1 MMGREEDRVDLGELI
16 VYHRGGFMPYREA
29 TLGLLT
35 HALQYGT
42 GCFEGIRAFWSD
54 EAEQLYVFEPVAHY
68 RRLRRSGNL
77 LLMDLPHTDDELTEI
92 TLELCRRNG
101 FRGDAYIRPLLYKSE
116 EFFGVR
122 LDDVGHDLAI
132 VAFPNSKYLDT
143 DDGLKLCVS
152 SWRRVDDNATPARAK
167 ITGSYVNVAFAKSE
181 ARLNGFD
188 DAIVLS
194 DDGHVSEASAAN
206 LFVLRDGVATT
217 PDLSQNLLE
226 APGAVL
232 QRVGQQ
238 AQRGLAV
245 RHEAATVIDDELS
258 EVHAVFL
265 PSHHRAAEG
274 RAGWP
279 FGARSGRAMVPLLQ
293 RPGIV
298 RVLSVLPRVEIPVR
312 QGPRKRDVGEGEVD
326 RLAVAGIVAADDAVQ
341 VGHHRIALNDAH
353 RDRERHRIDFFAP
366 GDEELVGRDQL
377 VQLERLLVAEDLAQ
391 PVALDV
397 ADRKDVQVQLIA
409 LDLERVDPVVRLDDR
424 AHAADHRQRGV
435 VRLGRRHLGDRM
447 RPRGRRFEDIGG
459 RRPGIAGFVE
469 RRPVEA
475 ERTARVVPKD
485 LAGQRSLVE
494 IPNPDVERVAVH
506 EVGVAVGRLLR
517 AGDRVA
523 LERRRRTMGAKLR
536 PDQPEHPLRGRGRLA
551 RGGRHRGRHGAH
563 RRGQGEDQP
572 DQPGQHEAPDEKR
585 RLEWFRAHDGSTFSS
600 APEFAPQ
607 TGPSPP
613 CRPYDRGSKY
623 QSGSVAGN
631 AIALKAKST
640 SLPSPLYPPPTEPWM
655 FPITGKPSAV
665 PIVIVRVTGYVVL
678 RSTNSLSATISL
690 RTS

>member
-326 RLAVAGIVAADDAVQ
+326 RLAVAGIVAADDA
-341 VGHHRIALNDAH
+341 
-353 RDRERHRIDFFAP
+353 
-366 GDEELVGRDQL
+366 
-377 VQLERLLVAEDLAQ
+377 
-391 PVALDV
+391 
-397 ADRKDVQVQLIA
+397 DRKDVQVQLIA

-447 RPRGRRFEDIGG
+447 RRRGRRFEDIGG

-585 RLEWFRAHDGSTFSS
+585 RLEWFGAHDGSTFSS

>member
-217 PDLSQNLLE
+217 PDLSQNLLEGVTRALVTRYLRDELGMRVDAHAQLVAQVAGDERARHAFEQVLREIGRRRDAVTQHEQVRRRGFADVAVVGEHDRIVEAVEPRLALGERDVHVAAGDLRAGRRRVVVDTAPRAHAQLEAVVGVQILAVRERNDRQVVADVVEPHAEELFALVEQRPDVGVAAEAVPAAQLQGDLGQLVVGVREIHEQQVARAPQPPVVGDRLEDVELLRLVAPERSDPLE

-447 RPRGRRFEDIGG
+447 RPRGRI
-459 RRPGIAGFVE
+459 
-469 RRPVEA
+469 
-475 ERTARVVPKD
+475 
-485 LAGQRSLVE
+485 RS
-494 IPNPDVERVAVH
+494 PR
-506 EVGVAVGRLLR
+506 
-517 AGDRVA
+517 
-523 LERRRRTMGAKLR
+523 
-536 PDQPEHPLRGRGRLA
+536 
-551 RGGRHRGRHGAH
+551 
-563 RRGQGEDQP
+563 
-572 DQPGQHEAPDEKR
+572 
-585 RLEWFRAHDGSTFSS
+585 
-600 APEFAPQ
+600 
-607 TGPSPP
+607 
-613 CRPYDRGSKY
+613 
-623 QSGSVAGN
+623 
-631 AIALKAKST
+631 
-640 SLPSPLYPPPTEPWM
+640 
-655 FPITGKPSAV
+655 
-665 PIVIVRVTGYVVL
+665 
-678 RSTNSLSATISL
+678 
-690 RTS
+690 